1 VQDQN
6 EFRAIQAGIGNMLR
20 EERHYYILEQL
31 RREGKVQTQELSR
44 TLQVSEDTLRR
55 DLRDLAAN
63 GKLQRVHGGAL
74 PRSSLSGSFAERQE
88 QAVAAK
94 QSLAVVAARLLQDN
108 QVILIDGGTTNL
120 QVVHNLPRTLQ
131 ATIITSSPAIALAL
145 LPFPQVEVLLLGGR
159 LAREAVTTVGIATA
173 EALHGVRADVC
184 LLGVC
189 SLHEEIGLTVA
200 DSEEA
205 LVKRLMIAQSGEV
218 IAVVVADKL
227 GTALP
232 YVVAPVSE
240 LTHLVVEHFVPD
252 EVIAPYIKL
261 GISVLRG

>member
-1 VQDQN
+1 
-6 EFRAIQAGIGNMLR
+6 MLR

-31 RREGKVQTQELSR
+31 RLGGKVQTQELSR
-44 TLQVSEDTLRR
+44 TLGVSEDTLRR
-55 DLRDLAAN
+55 DLRDLAAG

-74 PRSSLSGSFAERQE
+74 PRASLSGSFAERE
-88 QAVAAK
+88 GQAVASK
-94 QSLAVVAARLLQDN
+94 QALAVIAARLLQDN

-120 QVVHNLPRTLQ
+120 QVARHLPRTLR
-131 ATIITSSPAIALAL
+131 ATFVTTSPAIALAL
-145 LPFPQVEVLLLGGR
+145 LPYPQVEVLLLGGR
-159 LAREAVTTVGIATA
+159 LIKEVETTAGVATA
-173 EALHGVRADVC
+173 EALHGIRADVC

-189 SLHEEIGLTVA
+189 SLHAEVGITVA

-218 IAVVVADKL
+218 IAVAVADKL

-232 YVVAPVSE
+232 YVVGPARE

-252 EVIAPYIKL
+252 EVIAPYAAL

>member
-1 VQDQN
+1 
-6 EFRAIQAGIGNMLR
+6 MLR

-31 RREGKVQTQELSR
+31 RREGKVQTQTLSR
-44 TLQVSEDTLRR
+44 SLQVSEDTLRR
-55 DLRDLAAN
+55 DLRDLAAS

-74 PRSSLSGSFAERQE
+74 PRSALSGSFAERE
-88 QAVAAK
+88 GQAAAAK

-120 QVVHNLPRTLQ
+120 QVVRNLPPTLK
-131 ATIITSSPAIALAL
+131 ATVITSSPAIALAL
-145 LPFPQVEVLLLGGR
+145 LPYPQVEVLLLGGR
-159 LAREAVTTVGIATA
+159 LAKDVETTVGIATA

-189 SLHEEIGLTVA
+189 SLHIEVGITVA
-200 DSEEA
+200 NSEEA
-205 LVKRLMIAQSGEV
+205 FIKRLMIAQSGEA

-232 YVVAPVSE
+232 YVVGPASE
-240 LTHLVVEHFVPD
+240 LTHLVVERFVPD
-252 EVIAPYIKL
+252 EVIAPYTNL